1 MKNKNKGVSR
11 SQRLDFRLTKSKK
24 EELKK
29 QADDLGLT
37 MTEIIERRLK
47 NTFLVDNRTKM
58 EEFAAIHALC
68 KEINYIGKN
77 INQITIAIRQIKAD
91 RKIEDGEYKMV
102 MRELE
107 KYNEK
112 RNEISELLGKHL
124 F

>member
-1 MKNKNKGVSR
+1 MEKINKEAEK
-11 SQRLDFRLTKSKK
+11 SQRLDFRLSKSQK

-29 QADDLGLT
+29 QADELGLT
-37 MTEIIERRLK
+37 MTEIIEHRIE
-47 NTFLVDNRTKM
+47 NIPLVDNRMKK

-91 RKIEDGEYKMV
+91 RKIADGEYKMV

-112 RNEISELLGKHL
+112 RDEISELLGKNL

>member
-1 MKNKNKGVSR
+1 M
-11 SQRLDFRLTKSKK
+11 DFRLTKSQKD
-24 EELKK
+24 ELEK
-29 QADDLGLT
+29 QAHELGLT
-37 MTEIIERRLK
+37 MTEVIEHRIE
-47 NTFLVDNRTKM
+47 NIPLVDKRMKK

-102 MRELE
+102 MQELE

-112 RNEISELLGKHL
+112 RNEISELLSKNL

>member
-1 MKNKNKGVSR
+1 MKKKNKGVSR
-11 SQRLDFRLTKSKK
+11 SQRLDLRLTKSKK

-47 NTFLVDNRTKM
+47 KAFLVDNRTKK

-102 MRELE
+102 MLELE

-112 RNEISELLGKHL
+112 RNEISELLGKKL